1 MSGFRLLALT
11 GAIAIA
17 LNGCVTTQS
26 GSTIA
31 TDGDEPIPRLTA
43 AAAPGARPDLKS
55 DEAGLRMMYD
65 KAEAGMQTS
74 GALIR
79 DPELNQ
85 YISDLVCKL
94 AKEYCAEIRV
104 YIIRAPYFN
113 ATMGPNG
120 AMQVWSGLLLRVR
133 NEAQLATVLS
143 HEIGHYLKRHSVER
157 MRNVVATSNGLAFF
171 QLAMAGAGVGFIGA
185 VGQLVAMAEL
195 TAYNRDQE
203 READL
208 FGHQFLVE
216 HEYDPYQAAKIWE
229 NLREEQK
236 ADGDDDSKS
245 LFLASHPLPNERRET
260 LDKLA
265 QRTDA
270 SVINWETGQ
279 DRYNA
284 ALRKHRKTYLQDE
297 LQLRRFDRFEAL
309 LEMLLKDGVNTGE
322 LRFFLGEIHR
332 LRNEGSDM
340 ETAQRHYEQA
350 LKDGGAP
357 AEIYRSMGQV
367 HQKSGMPAKAK
378 ASYKRYLELAPNS
391 TDAKMIEHLMRTMS

>member
-17 LNGCVTTQS
+17 LNGCLTTQS

-43 AAAPGARPDLKS
+43 AAAPGARPNLKS

-133 NEAQLATVLS
+133 NEAQLATVLG

-270 SVINWETGQ
+270 SVINWETGH

-332 LRNEGSDM
+332 LRNEGFGYGDC
-340 ETAQRHYEQA
+340 TAP
-350 LKDGGAP
+350 L
-357 AEIYRSMGQV
+357 
-367 HQKSGMPAKAK
+367 
-378 ASYKRYLELAPNS
+378 
-391 TDAKMIEHLMRTMS
+391 